1 MTDEEISY
9 RVLRKIQ
16 QMEKNSPVLTD
27 LDDDFYTNLEKYLF
41 DLNARLNSEFDNNK
55 KKLIEEEIVNT
66 KKIIINIYEQREKKI
81 LLTAISKARGGSP
94 DVKSMAN
101 VERDFFDSI
110 FGLINDFRGKILEN
124 KKTIDEKNVELK
136 QENKET
142 TEEKVK
148 EPDENKNEIKI
159 LKNNNLNPLTRV
171 IKDMPTF
178 VGTDA
183 KSYTLKK
190 NDIISLPQDMQ
201 EMLSKRKVVEKLE
214 L

>member
-9 RVLRKIQ
+9 RLLRKIQ

-27 LDDDFYTNLEKYLF
+27 LDDDFYSNLEKYFF
-41 DLNARLNSEFDNNK
+41 DLNAHLNSESDDNK
-55 KKLIEEEIVNT
+55 KKLLEEEIVNT
-66 KKIIINIYEQREKKI
+66 KKIIISIYEQREKKI

-110 FGLINDFRGKILEN
+110 FGLISTFRGKILEN
-124 KKTIDEKNVELK
+124 KKTIN
-136 QENKET
+136 ENKVEPEQEIKKL
-142 TEEKVK
+142 TEEKNKKV
-148 EPDENKNEIKI
+148 ENENETKI
-159 LKNNNLNPLTRV
+159 LKKNNLNPITRV
-171 IKDMPTF
+171 IKDIPSF

-190 NDIISLPQDMQ
+190 NDVVSLPEDMQ